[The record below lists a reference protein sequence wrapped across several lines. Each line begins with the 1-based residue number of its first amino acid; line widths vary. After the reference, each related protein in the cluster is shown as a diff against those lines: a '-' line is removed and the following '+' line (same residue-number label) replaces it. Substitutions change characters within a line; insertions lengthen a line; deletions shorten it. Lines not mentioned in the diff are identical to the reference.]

1 MSIFLVVRRVD
12 DYELHQ
18 ELLLKLGFKY
28 IFEDVV
34 DAKDIKRILQTSK
47 LKNSVILSIDD
58 EAAVAL
64 AYQLGMRRILP
75 GADAIVQLRKT
86 LSYNSEH
93 GYGNVRRIA
102 NAVPPDY
109 LFVDAGDRE
118 ACAYYRSVNLLVCTK
133 LYADDAGHQVFK
145 EVLEFLM
152 SLGDQGDSDTA
163 II

>member
-1 MSIFLVVRRVD
+1 MSIFLIVRKTS
-12 DYELHQ
+12 DYELYP
-18 ELLLKLGFKY
+18 ETLTRLGFKY

-34 DAKDIKRILQTSK
+34 DAKDIRRILQTSK

-64 AYQLGMRRILP
+64 AYQLGLHRILP

-93 GYGNVRRIA
+93 GYGNVRRVARAI
-102 NAVPPDY
+102 PPDY

-118 ACAYYRSVNLLVCTK
+118 TCAYYKPVNLLVCTK

-145 EVLEFLM
+145 EVLEFLL
-152 SLGDQGDSDTA
+152 SLDGDSGTA